1 MKHLDG
7 RSVIFQVP
15 WDPKTSD
22 FSGFKKSVQDSP
34 GGPVVKNLP
43 ANEGDTGLIP
53 DPERF
58 HTSQSD

>member
-1 MKHLDG
+1 
-7 RSVIFQVP
+7 VIFKVS

-22 FSGFKKSVQDSP
+22 FSGFKKSVWDFP
-34 GGPVVKNLP
+34 GGPAVKNSP

-58 HTSQSD
+58 HMVQSD